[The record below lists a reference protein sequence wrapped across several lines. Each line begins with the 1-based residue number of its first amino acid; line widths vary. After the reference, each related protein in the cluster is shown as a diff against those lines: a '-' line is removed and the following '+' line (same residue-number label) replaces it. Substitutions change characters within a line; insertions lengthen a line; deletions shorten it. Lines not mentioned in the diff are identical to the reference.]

1 MPPGA
6 ANRPWRGDVLFDV
19 SAAQYSRVFLTLQH
33 QVFSAMKQTGVVMV
47 VSLLASACSV
57 FGVRTAEEAPYE
69 VVREDGRFEIR
80 EYAPIVVAETVV
92 EGERGETENSAF
104 FRLFDFI
111 QGENE
116 SAREI
121 EMTAPVIQERTGE
134 KIAMT
139 APVLQERGSEG
150 WTMSFVLPKEY
161 TLENAPRP
169 TSSDVRL
176 REVGPSRLAAV
187 RFSGLRSAST
197 IERETESLRAWIAEQ
212 GLTETSSPRLA
223 AYDPPFTLP
232 FLRRNEVLIE
242 VD

>member
-1 MPPGA
+1 
-6 ANRPWRGDVLFDV
+6 
-19 SAAQYSRVFLTLQH
+19 
-33 QVFSAMKQTGVVMV
+33 MV
-47 VSLLASACSV
+47 VSMLASACSV

-80 EYAPIVVAETVV
+80 EYTAVVVAETVV
-92 EGERGETENSAF
+92 EGGRSETENGAF

-111 QGENE
+111 QGENVP
-116 SAREI
+116 AREI
-121 EMTAPVIQERTGE
+121 P
-134 KIAMT
+134 MT
-139 APVLQERGSEG
+139 APVLQQQGSEG
-150 WTMSFVLPKEY
+150 WAMSFVLPKDY

-176 REVGPSRLAAV
+176 REIGPSKLAAV
-187 RFSGLRSAST
+187 RFSGLRSSRT
-197 IERETESLRAWIAEQ
+197 IERETQDLRAWIAEQ

-242 VD
+242 VR

>member
-1 MPPGA
+1 
-6 ANRPWRGDVLFDV
+6 
-19 SAAQYSRVFLTLQH
+19 
-33 QVFSAMKQTGVVMV
+33 MV
-47 VSLLASACSV
+47 VSMLASACSV

-80 EYAPIVVAETVV
+80 EYAAVVVAETIV
-92 EGERGETENSAF
+92 EGGRSETENSAF

-111 QGENE
+111 QGENVP
-116 SAREI
+116 ARRI
-121 EMTAPVIQERTGE
+121 ETTAPVIQERAGE

-139 APVLQERGSEG
+139 APVLQEQGSEG
-150 WTMSFVLPKEY
+150 WTMSFVLPKDY
-161 TLENAPRP
+161 TLESAPRP

-176 REVGPSRLAAV
+176 REIGPSKLAAV
-187 RFSGLRSAST
+187 RFSGLRSSRT
-197 IERETESLRAWIAEQ
+197 VERETEDLRAWIAKQ

-242 VD
+242 VR

>member
-1 MPPGA
+1 MG
-6 ANRPWRGDVLFDV
+6 V
-19 SAAQYSRVFLTLQH
+19 SMLAGLT
-33 QVFSAMKQTGVVMV
+33 G
-47 VSLLASACSV
+47 ACSV

-69 VVREDGRFEIR
+69 IVRSDGPFEVR
-80 EYAPIVVAETVV
+80 EYAALVVAETVV
-92 EGERGETENSAF
+92 DGGRSETENSAF

-116 SAREI
+116 PARQI
-121 EMTAPVIQERTGE
+121 EMTAPVIQERAGE

-139 APVLQERGSEG
+139 APVLQEQGSQG
-150 WTMSFVLPKEY
+150 WTMSFVLPKDY
-161 TLENAPRP
+161 TLESAPRP
-169 TSSDVRL
+169 TSSDVRV

-187 RFSGLRSAST
+187 RFSGLRSSAAV
-197 IERETESLRAWIAEQ
+197 ERETENLRAWIAEQ

-242 VD
+242 VR